1 MLVTVGSLNIDHV
14 YQVEEISRPGETI
27 HTLDYA
33 KFGGGKGLNQSVAAA
48 RAGAQVKHMG
58 CIGQEGRFLS
68 DLLEES
74 GVDVSEVLVRENI
87 ASGHAIIQ
95 VNRAGENSIFIYG
108 GANQTVEAVRLAGVL
123 DGQEQPG
130 WVLFQNETSEV
141 SEMMHLA
148 AERGWSVAY
157 NPAPMADNL
166 ASNFPLDK
174 VSVLFVNQLEGEELT
189 GFSQADRIAGHL
201 LNRYPDMIVVV
212 TRGKDGAY
220 CDSARGTIAVDGIS
234 VCPVDTTGAG
244 DTFIGYFMAGFMK
257 SGSAETALALANR
270 AAAVCVTRAG
280 AAASI
285 PYSAELD
292 DPTAFL
298 RK

>member
-48 RAGAQVKHMG
+48 RAGVEVKHMG
-58 CIGQEGRFLS
+58 CIGQEGQFLS
-68 DLLEES
+68 DLLAES
-74 GVDVSEVLVRENI
+74 GVDVSGVLVRENI

-108 GANQTVEAVRLAGVL
+108 GANQTVEAAQLAGVL
-123 DGQEQPG
+123 DGQAQPG

-141 SEMMHLA
+141 PEMMHLA
-148 AERGWSVAY
+148 AARGWSVAY
-157 NPAPMADNL
+157 NPAPMADDL
-166 ASNFPLDK
+166 ASSFPLDQ

-201 LNRYPDMIVVV
+201 LNHYADMTVVV
-212 TRGKDGAY
+212 TKGEDGAY
-220 CDSARGTIAVDGIS
+220 CGSAQATIAVDGIS
-234 VCPVDTTGAG
+234 VRPVDTTGAG

-257 SGSAETALALANR
+257 SGSAATALSLANR

-285 PYSAELD
+285 PYAAEL
-292 DPTAFL
+292 
-298 RK
+298 

>member
-48 RAGAQVKHMG
+48 RAGAEVKHMG
-58 CIGQEGRFLS
+58 CIGQEGRFLA
-68 DLLEES
+68 DLLAES

-108 GANQTVEAVRLAGVL
+108 GANQTVEAAQLAGVL
-123 DGQEQPG
+123 DGQAQPG

-141 SEMMHLA
+141 PEMMHLA

-157 NPAPMADNL
+157 NPAPMADDL
-166 ASNFPLDK
+166 AANFPLDK

-189 GFSQADRIAGHL
+189 GSNHAERIAGHL
-201 LNRYPDMIVVV
+201 LNHYPDMTVVV
-212 TRGKDGAY
+212 TRGADGAY
-220 CDSARGTIAVDGIS
+220 CGSAQAAIAVEGIA
-234 VCPVDTTGAG
+234 VRPVDTTGAG

-257 SGSAETALALANR
+257 SGSAETALALANC

-285 PYSAELD
+285 PYAAELD
-292 DPTAFL
+292 DPVVLAQE
-298 RK
+298 

>member
-33 KFGGGKGLNQSVAAA
+33 KFSGGKGLNQSVAAA
-48 RAGAQVKHMG
+48 RAGAKVTHVG
-58 CIGQEGRFLS
+58 CIGSEGQFLS
-68 DLLEES
+68 DLLAES
-74 GVDVSEVLVRENI
+74 GVDVSTVLVRETI

-108 GANQTVEAVRLAGVL
+108 GANQTVEASQLATVL
-123 DGQEQPG
+123 DGREQPG

-141 SEMMHLA
+141 PEMIHLA
-148 AERGWSVAY
+148 WERGWSLAY

-166 ASNFPLDK
+166 ASGFPLDK
-174 VSVLFVNQLEGEELT
+174 VSILFVNQLEGEELT
-189 GFSQADRIAGHL
+189 RFGKAEQIADHL
-201 LNRYPDMIVVV
+201 LNRYAEMTVVV
-212 TRGKDGAY
+212 TKGADGAY
-220 CDSARGTIAVDGIS
+220 CASTQESIAVDGIA
-234 VCPVDTTGAG
+234 VHPVDTTGAG
-244 DTFIGYFMAGFMK
+244 DTFIGYFMAGYMK
-257 SGSAETALALANR
+257 SGSAATALALANR

-285 PYSAELD
+285 PYAAELED
-292 DPTAFL
+292 
-298 RK
+298 RN

>member
-33 KFGGGKGLNQSVAAA
+33 KFSGGKGLNQSVAAA
-48 RAGAQVKHMG
+48 RAGAEVKHMG
-58 CIGQEGRFLS
+58 CIGQEGQFLS
-68 DLLEES
+68 DLLAES
-74 GVDVSEVLVRENI
+74 GVDVSEILVRENI

-108 GANQTVEAVRLAGVL
+108 GANQTVEAAQLAGML
-123 DGQEQPG
+123 DGQAQPG

-141 SEMMHLA
+141 PEMMHLA

-157 NPAPMADNL
+157 NPAPMADDL
-166 ASNFPLDK
+166 SSNFPLDK

-189 GFSQADRIAGHL
+189 GFNQAERIAGHL
-201 LNRYPDMIVVV
+201 LNHYPDMTVVV
-212 TRGKDGAY
+212 TRGSDGAY
-220 CDSARGTIAVDGIS
+220 CGSAQGTVSVDGIS
-234 VCPVDTTGAG
+234 VRPVDTTGAG

-285 PYSAELD
+285 PYAAELD
-292 DPTAFL
+292 APAAPH
-298 RK
+298 RE

>member
-48 RAGAQVKHMG
+48 RAGAEVKHMG
-58 CIGQEGRFLS
+58 CIGQEGRFLA
-68 DLLEES
+68 DLLAES

-108 GANQTVEAVRLAGVL
+108 GANQTVEAAQLAGVL
-123 DGQEQPG
+123 NGQAQPG

-141 SEMMHLA
+141 PEMMHLA

-157 NPAPMADNL
+157 NPAPMADDL
-166 ASNFPLDK
+166 AANFPLDK

-189 GFSQADRIAGHL
+189 GSNHAERIAGHL
-201 LNRYPDMIVVV
+201 LNHYPDMAVVV
-212 TRGKDGAY
+212 TRGADGAY
-220 CDSARGTIAVDGIS
+220 CGSAQGAIIVDGIA
-234 VCPVDTTGAG
+234 VRPVDTTGAG

-257 SGSAETALALANR
+257 SGSAETALALANC

-285 PYSAELD
+285 PYAAELD
-292 DPTAFL
+292 DPVAPPQE
-298 RK
+298 

>member
-27 HTLDYA
+27 HTLGYA
-33 KFGGGKGLNQSVAAA
+33 KLSGGKGLNQSVAAA
-48 RAGAQVKHMG
+48 RAGTEVKHMG

-68 DLLEES
+68 DLLAES

-108 GANQTVEAVRLAGVL
+108 GANQTVGAAQLAGVL
-123 DGQEQPG
+123 DGQSQPG

-141 SEMMHLA
+141 PDMMCLA

-157 NPAPMADNL
+157 NPAPMAADL
-166 ASNFPLDK
+166 SANFPLDK

-189 GFSQADRIAGHL
+189 GFNQAERIAGHL
-201 LNRYPDMIVVV
+201 LSHFGDMTVVV
-212 TRGKDGAY
+212 TKGADGAY
-220 CDSARGTIAVDGIS
+220 CSSTQGSMAVSGLP
-234 VCPVDTTGAG
+234 VRPVDTTGAG

-257 SGSAETALALANR
+257 SGSAETALMLANR
-270 AAAVCVTRAG
+270 AAALCVTRPG

-285 PYSAELD
+285 PYAAELD
-292 DPTAFL
+292 NPEAL
-298 RK
+298 PGG

>member
-48 RAGAQVKHMG
+48 RAGAEVKHMG
-58 CIGQEGRFLS
+58 CIGQEGRFLA
-68 DLLEES
+68 DLLAES

-108 GANQTVEAVRLAGVL
+108 GANQTVEAAQLAGVL
-123 DGQEQPG
+123 DGQAQPG

-141 SEMMHLA
+141 PAMMHLA

-157 NPAPMADNL
+157 NPAPMADDL
-166 ASNFPLDK
+166 AANFPLDK

-189 GFSQADRIAGHL
+189 GSNHAERIAGHL
-201 LNRYPDMIVVV
+201 LNHYPDMTVVV
-212 TRGKDGAY
+212 TRGADGAY
-220 CDSARGTIAVDGIS
+220 CSSAQAAIAVEGIA
-234 VCPVDTTGAG
+234 VRPVDTTGAG

-257 SGSAETALALANR
+257 SGSAETALALANC

-285 PYSAELD
+285 PYAAELD
-292 DPTAFL
+292 DPVVLAQE
-298 RK
+298 

>member
-33 KFGGGKGLNQSVAAA
+33 KFSGGKGLNQSVAAA
-48 RAGAQVKHMG
+48 RAGTKVTHVG
-58 CIGQEGRFLS
+58 CIGQEGQFLS
-68 DLLEES
+68 DLLAES
-74 GVDVSEVLVRENI
+74 GVDVSTVLVRETI

-108 GANQTVEAVRLAGVL
+108 GANQTVEASQLAAVL
-123 DGQEQPG
+123 DGREQPG

-141 SEMMHLA
+141 PEMMHLA
-148 AERGWSVAY
+148 WERGWSLAY

-166 ASNFPLDK
+166 ASKFPLDK

-189 GFSQADRIAGHL
+189 GSGEADQIADHL
-201 LNRYPDMIVVV
+201 LNRYAEMTVVV
-212 TRGKDGAY
+212 TKGAEGAY
-220 CDSARGTIAVDGIS
+220 CASAQGAIAVDGIS
-234 VCPVDTTGAG
+234 VHPVDTTGAG
-244 DTFIGYFMAGFMK
+244 DTFIGYFLAGYMQ
-257 SGSAETALALANR
+257 SGSAATALTLANR

-285 PYSAELD
+285 PYAAELED
-292 DPTAFL
+292 RP
-298 RK
+298 